1 MKMTLQS
8 SLVLMTA
15 CPMLFVSCAQTT
27 NTSDTYSRAE
37 AGQAQVV
44 KTGKITSVR
53 NINIEGNNQA
63 GKWLGGIA
71 GGVLGSTLGSGR
83 TANTAGAIGGAA
95 VGAVAGSHLEQ
106 KIGSRAGL
114 EIMVKLDGG
123 GSISTVQEVNNR
135 ESFNVGER
143 VRVLYNG
150 NKTRVTH

>member
-1 MKMTLQS
+1 MKMTLKS

-27 NTSDTYSRAE
+27 NTSDTYSKAE
-37 AGQAQVV
+37 AGQAQIV
-44 KTGKITSVR
+44 KTGRITSVR

-63 GKWLGGIA
+63 GKWVGAIA
-71 GGVLGSTLGSGR
+71 GGALGSTLGSGR

-95 VGAVAGSHLEQ
+95 VGAVAGSHIQQ
-106 KIGSRAGL
+106 KAGSRAGL

-123 GSISTVQEVNNR
+123 GSISVVQELNKR
-135 ESFNVGER
+135 EAFNVGER